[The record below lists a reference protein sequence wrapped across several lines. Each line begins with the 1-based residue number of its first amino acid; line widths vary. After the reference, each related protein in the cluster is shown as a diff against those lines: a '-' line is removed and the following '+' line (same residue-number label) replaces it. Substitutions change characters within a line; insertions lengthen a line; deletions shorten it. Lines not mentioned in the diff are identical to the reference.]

1 MRSRDEDIVQGVLAG
16 LAEASLWRSTFE
28 NHWDD
33 VARVVLPHYADS
45 FQPDNIRTPGQERGL
60 EMYDATA
67 NTALFRYA
75 SAMNSMLTPAGS
87 RWHGIRI
94 ADPKL
99 NKLRSV
105 RLWCDQVGEIMF
117 HYRYGA
123 RSGYQS
129 QQYDSYVS
137 QGAFGTSAMHVDE
150 LRDPR
155 TGKPDGLRYRNIPIG
170 ELYVSENHQGL
181 VDKVWRRWRMSARNI
196 ATQWF
201 NSPADQ
207 ARIPKNL
214 AAALEKNPEQMFFVV
229 HHVCPRDAWSPW
241 PMSGKAMQFASY
253 YVLQDGN
260 VLLNESGYR
269 SWPIPVA
276 RINTAP
282 GEYYGRGPAMQVLP
296 AIKGLNS
303 QKKTILKQAHRAVD
317 PVLLAHDDG
326 ILEGV
331 NLAPGAVNY
340 GGMNADGHKLVD
352 VLPTGNISIG
362 LETMQLEQAAIND
375 GFFVTLFQIL
385 VDSPQMTAT
394 EVLERAREKGA
405 LLAPSFGRYQ
415 TEGLG
420 PMIAREYEILV
431 RQGKIPEPPQE
442 LLDANATWEVEYDAP
457 LNRAIKSE
465 SVAGF
470 QRTMQF
476 ATEIA
481 NVTQDPAVF
490 DVFDMD
496 YALID
501 TARTQSV
508 PEAYLADPGTVQAKR
523 QGRAQAT
530 QQQQLVDAA
539 PAIASTLKAVG
550 AGQVTGG

>member
-1 MRSRDEDIVQGVLAG
+1 MQTRDDDLIRSIMMG
-16 LAEASLWRSTFE
+16 LSEAQTWRSTFE

-33 VARVVLPHYADS
+33 VSRVVLPQMADS
-45 FQPDNIRTPGQERGL
+45 FQPDNINVPGQERGR
-60 EMYDATA
+60 EMFDTTA
-67 NTALFRYA
+67 NTALYRYA

-87 RWHGIRI
+87 TWHGIRI

-105 RLWCDQVGEIMF
+105 RLWCEQVTEILF
-117 HYRYGA
+117 HYRNSA
-123 RSGYQS
+123 RSGYQA
-129 QQYDSYVS
+129 QQYEAYVN
-137 QGAFGTSAMHVDE
+137 QGAFGTSAMYIDA
-150 LRDPR
+150 LTDPR
-155 TGKPDGLRYRNIPIG
+155 TGKPDGLRYRNIHIG
-170 ELYVSENHQGL
+170 ELYVSENHQGI
-181 VDKVWRRWRMSARNI
+181 VDKVWRRWRMTARNI
-196 ATQWF
+196 SNQWF
-201 NSPADQ
+201 S
-207 ARIPKNL
+207 KNPD
-214 AAALEKNPEQMFFVV
+214 AAPDIIKAALAKNPEAKFFVV
-229 HHVCPRDAWSPW
+229 HHICPRESWSSYPL
-241 PMSGKAMQFASY
+241 SGKAMQFGSY
-253 YVLQDGN
+253 YVLEQAK
-260 VLLNESGYR
+260 VLLDESGYR
-269 SWPIPVA
+269 SWPLPVA

-282 GEYYGRGPAMQVLP
+282 GEMYGRGPAMQVLP

-303 QKKTILKQAHRAVD
+303 QKKTVLKQAHRAVD

-340 GGMNADGHKLVD
+340 GAMTAEGRALVG

-362 LETMQLEQAAIND
+362 METMQLEQTAIND
-375 GFFVTLFQIL
+375 AFFVTLFQIL

-420 PMIAREYEILV
+420 PQISREYELLV
-431 RQGKIPEPPQE
+431 NQGKIPKPPQE
-442 LLDANATWEVEYDAP
+442 LLDANASWEVEYDAP

-465 SVAGF
+465 SAAGF
-470 QRTMQF
+470 QRTLQF
-476 ATEIA
+476 AVEIA
-481 NVTQDPAVF
+481 NSTQDPSVF
-490 DVFDMD
+490 DVFNME
-496 YALID
+496 YALTDI
-501 TARTQSV
+501 ARVQSV
-508 PEAYLADPGTVQAKR
+508 PEAYLAGPQEIQAKR
-523 QGRAQAT
+523 QGRQQQQ